1 MAPPRGRNGNLS
13 FPRMVGA
20 GENPNG
26 FTAITPN
33 GVAHDVGDGFN
44 DNPWRYNQQADG
56 ERWNGP
62 ASAQMPLGMPAR
74 NGRRG
79 GPTPRGR
86 GNRTGE

>member
-1 MAPPRGRNGNLS
+1 MAPPRGRNGNIS
-13 FPRMVGA
+13 FPRMVGP

-26 FTAITPN
+26 FRAITPN
-33 GVAHDVGDGFN
+33 GVASDTGEGFN
-44 DNPWRYNQQADG
+44 QETFRYNQQVDG

-62 ASAQMPLGMPAR
+62 ENNFVPVMGAPR